1 MAVTPE
7 RKAELIAQLEEI
19 IGPTP
24 MERPKVVTRDSEVIR
39 DADPHVSKA
48 DPNYPGSNE
57 GVVRVRRNDFVTI
70 RMDLWEA
77 QMAERQEARRQRR
90 LLDPYRLG
98 HWGSVDDEDE

>member
-48 DPNYPGSNE
+48 DPNYARSNE
-57 GVVRVRRNDFVTI
+57 GVVRVRRKDFVTI
-70 RMDLWEA
+70 RMDLYEE
-77 QMAERQEARRQRR
+77 QMREKREARRQRR
-90 LLDPYRLG
+90 LLDPSRLG
-98 HWGSVDDEDE
+98 HWGPTDEDD